1 MGKELRLG
9 GHGESGRGRKRVLR
23 KRRNFGSLLAGKEAG
38 LCCLQGRA
46 AAKPRWLVLNL

>member
-9 GHGESGRGRKRVLR
+9 GQGESGRGRKRKL
-23 KRRNFGSLLAGKEAG
+23 FGSLLAGKEAG

-46 AAKPRWLVLNL
+46 AAKLRQLVLNL